1 MAKALKQMLATQLGT
16 ELENS
21 PAGLMVVDPGGMTVE
36 TVEAFRGELRE
47 KAGGA
52 RLRVVHNRTAR
63 VAIREQGY
71 DGDVEGLNATLAG
84 SSAVVYGG
92 DGPIPIAKVVRD
104 WTKKHKEL
112 KVKAA
117 VADGEVLLDGDAKA
131 LADMPDLEQLKGM
144 LAGLM
149 LSAARGMAVSLQGVY
164 GGLARCIQARI
175 DEGGFTGEASAPAEE
190 APAADEAPA
199 EEPAA
204 EAPAEEAPAEEP
216 KADAD
221 ASEGAAE

>member
-84 SSAVVYGG
+84 SSAASVPLALDV
-92 DGPIPIAKVVRD
+92 AVRD
-104 WTKKHKEL
+104 
-112 KVKAA
+112 VSRR
-117 VADGEVLLDGDAKA
+117 ADSG
-131 LADMPDLEQLKGM
+131 
-144 LAGLM
+144 
-149 LSAARGMAVSLQGVY
+149 Y
-164 GGLARCIQARI
+164 GRRRR
-175 DEGGFTGEASAPAEE
+175 AP
-190 APAADEAPA
+190 P
-199 EEPAA
+199 
-204 EAPAEEAPAEEP
+204 
-216 KADAD
+216 
-221 ASEGAAE
+221 GR